1 MKYIQS
7 FYQYPVTFSSI
18 GKTIP
23 ARSAQGDLKNLA
35 EISEAELEKLQN
47 REPFFREL
55 VDKKKIRV
63 LNHMPE
69 SYKTSA
75 SRINEA
81 NDEIARLKA
90 ENERLRA
97 QQQAATVSKEE
108 TIEPAEEKAQ
118 DPGKNLQGVKK
129 KSEKKCCHTFEK
141 KKEFPAQIAQILTQS
156 PKNSIADY
164 IHYVNCWQFLVLSC
178 AVAYQFATGSTRKKG
193 GGGAG

>member
-35 EISEAELEKLQN
+35 EITEAELEKLQN

-55 VDKKKIRV
+55 VDKKKIRI

-90 ENERLRA
+90 ENEKLRA
-97 QQQAATVSKEE
+97 QQTGAAKAETKPEVAEEEVIEAPAEE
-108 TIEPAEEKAQ
+108 TKPAEEK
-118 DPGKNLQGVKK
+118 KTTTSKK
-129 KSEKKCCHTFEK
+129 KK
-141 KKEFPAQIAQILTQS
+141 
-156 PKNSIADY
+156 
-164 IHYVNCWQFLVLSC
+164 
-178 AVAYQFATGSTRKKG
+178 
-193 GGGAG
+193 

>member
-1 MKYIQS
+1 MKYLQS

-47 REPFFREL
+47 KEPFFREL

-90 ENERLRA
+90 ELEKERAKNADGNKAVVDVAPADNEVIDFDKADYKELQKYA
-97 QQQAATVSKEE
+97 KDLGIDPNQKKAVLIAELKKAA
-108 TIEPAEEKAQ
+108 IEAAEE
-118 DPGKNLQGVKK
+118 D
-129 KSEKKCCHTFEK
+129 
-141 KKEFPAQIAQILTQS
+141 KE
-156 PKNSIADY
+156 
-164 IHYVNCWQFLVLSC
+164 
-178 AVAYQFATGSTRKKG
+178 
-193 GGGAG
+193 